1 MNLKTIQISL
11 IIGILGG
18 LGLGHYLFTSGTK
31 EDKKFEEL
39 LGTTEEKKILE
50 DKILQLKTEY
60 IREVALLQE
69 VQERFTKLQIK
80 INEKAELLASISSE
94 VKGKVVTGRV
104 VRLNGEDSPE
114 VCQITDNDKLEL
126 FSFSIKSDFAV
137 LKDSETG
144 RERAV
149 SSTYY
154 LLDPKVNSSWAG
166 KPYKLDTTEG
176 VFKTDPTVV
185 LTEKTKWILIPQ
197 SVYFGLNTN
206 QDLTL
211 STPLAGLG
219 RDKGDLDWRVL
230 GLGITYNK
238 ADKLRGLINIFS
250 VRLLPKTFSNSF
262 YGLDIDSN
270 KKTSISFSV
279 GL

>member
-1 MNLKTIQISL
+1 MNLKAIQISAIVGL
-11 IIGILGG
+11 ILGIVIG
-18 LGLGHYLFTSGTK
+18 YYLFTSGKK
-31 EDKKFEEL
+31 EDKKFDEL
-39 LGTTEEKKILE
+39 IGTTEEQKVLA

-60 IREVALLQE
+60 LREEELLKSIKKE
-69 VQERFTKLQIK
+69 FNSLQVK
-80 INEKAELLASISSE
+80 VNEKAKLLASISAE

-104 VRLNGEDSPE
+104 VRLAGEDSPE
-114 VCQITDNDKLEL
+114 VCQITDKDELQL

-137 LKDSETG
+137 LKDAETG

-154 LLDPKVNSSWAG
+154 LLDPTVKSEWAG

-176 VFKTDPTVV
+176 VFKTDPTVI

-211 STPLAGLG
+211 TTPIAGLG
-219 RDKGDLDWRVL
+219 RNKGDLDWRVL

-238 ADKLRGLINIFS
+238 VDRLRGLLNIFS

>member
-1 MNLKTIQISL
+1 MKTIQISL
-11 IIGILGG
+11 IVGILGG
-18 LGLGHYLFTSGTK
+18 LGLGYYLFTPK
-31 EDKKFEEL
+31 DKTDNKFEEL
-39 LGTTEEKKILE
+39 LGTTEEQKVLT

-60 IREVALLQE
+60 LREVALLQE

-80 INEKAELLASISSE
+80 VNERAELLASINSDI
-94 VKGKVVTGRV
+94 KGQVVTGRV
-104 VRLNGEDSPE
+104 VRLAGPDSPE
-114 VCQITDNDKLEL
+114 ICQITDKDELEL

-154 LLDPKVNSSWAG
+154 LLDPKVKSEWAG

-211 STPLAGLG
+211 TTPLVGLG
-219 RDKGDLDWRVL
+219 RDKGDLDIRVL
-230 GLGITYNK
+230 GLGVTYNK
-238 ADKLRGLINIFS
+238 VDKLRGMVNLFS
-250 VRLLPKTFSNSF
+250 VRLLPKTFNNSF
-262 YGLDIDSN
+262 YGLDVDNN
-270 KKTSISFSV
+270 KKLSISFSV

>member
-1 MNLKTIQISL
+1 MKAIQISL
-11 IIGILGG
+11 IVGILGG
-18 LGLGHYLFTSGTK
+18 LGLGYYLFTPK
-31 EDKKFEEL
+31 DKTDNKFEEL
-39 LGTTEEKKILE
+39 LGTEDEQRQLE
-50 DKILQLKTEY
+50 NKVLQLKTEY
-60 IREVALLQE
+60 LREVALLQE

-80 INEKAELLASISSE
+80 VNERAELLASINSDI
-94 VKGKVVTGRV
+94 KGQVVTGRV

-114 VCQITDNDKLEL
+114 VCQITDKDELEL

-154 LLDPKVNSSWAG
+154 LLDPKVKSEWAG

-185 LTEKTKWILIPQ
+185 LTEKTKWLIVPE

-211 STPLAGLG
+211 TTPLAGLG

-230 GLGITYNK
+230 GLGVTYNK
-238 ADKLRGLINIFS
+238 VDKLRGLINIFS